1 MKTIQLL
8 LFCFFC
14 LIPLG
19 ASMVKNHP
27 VVLKNS
33 DGSRIEC
40 FVSGDERYHRF
51 HDAKGYT
58 LIKNPQ
64 GDYVYAASAGDT
76 LIPTDLVPGKD
87 NPASRGISPN
97 LIDERRMRLGK
108 EKFADSRNGAEDP
121 TTPWGTLSNLVVFI
135 NLSDSAPDS
144 IWIDN
149 VPRYFTYSYYNQ
161 MFNDA
166 VPSEWDESLQEYFH
180 DCSRGE
186 LTLVSH
192 LFPLPSGDNINYVQV
207 NHSQSEVDDMSYGEF
222 SEMLKNAVL
231 AIAPQIPSGWDLSG
245 EAGDD
250 GQIDNITFIINAVK
264 GNGNLWPHQF
274 CFKEYADYGADP
286 FYINGYRAWNY
297 TVTLSHGGSGHRQA
311 TAAHELCHT
320 FGFPDLYREN
330 GNLPDTDPTGHFD
343 IMGVTDGYLHHPL
356 AAAAPNAW
364 RGSIIETGYSQIT
377 LSQSDPAYSF
387 FRTIPAQNPVE
398 NREFFVEIRNH
409 ETDPNLQANTHGVI
423 FYRVNWD
430 EDDSLDGPDDRIYV
444 FGSDIDDSDPLFPY
458 NGNSSFQQFSRPAPT
473 YYDEDTT
480 AAPGINV
487 FDIHSNPDNTV
498 SFSVVQ
504 NLPKIWTGGVNA
516 LWSEPGNW
524 SDIAVPTATDD
535 VRITTSFYQGY
546 NFSRYP
552 HLESNP
558 AVCHEMTIDYG
569 AHLFITDST
578 LSLTDLIVK
587 GCITMSSATAVLN
600 VANDLLWE
608 EDSQAVILADGPTIN
623 ITGDMEICALS
634 QLSLDYGVIT
644 FTGSGNSY
652 LRNYRSYPHLNNLT
666 SNKSSGYYLYIGSG
680 MGDSGFTINGSLLNL
695 HPSKT
700 VINNPQTIFIN
711 GDIVDANPDP
721 ASYIHCQAGGL
732 GFCGSDQMI
741 YFADEGSWL
750 NNLVIASTGVVDLI
764 SPLATVKGN
773 VSINSGLFNLNGHSL
788 SVGGNWT
795 NNAGPDAFGEAG
807 ARVAF
812 TGNSLIGTEA
822 FNILEVKSGSLT
834 EVRIASTATVN
845 CSIYDWTSGK
855 LAVYGTFNI
864 ADLADQSMLGTWNMY
879 GGTCNVSNAGEA
891 VDLNASIN
899 LVSTNSTLNIFSE
912 GRESYMANYAATSL
926 SIQYGILNFA
936 SNGLRIMAGINSF
949 SENITAGTI
958 KIHGSFICE
967 RTEFHPTGGTLE
979 FTNFNNSQ
987 VLVAAGSS
995 LYSFKLNMGYPTNSL
1010 TLAGKVTLKGNLNIV
1025 AGVLAVPDT
1034 LTIYGNWT
1042 NSVGTD
1048 GFDNTG
1054 GAVQFAGSN
1063 VSYIYGEEF
1072 ETLIINKTGTYNYL
1086 YPYGTVTCQN
1096 YLVVSGGIRV
1106 YNQVF
1111 TAYNLLNNCVA
1122 GNIHCETG
1130 AVINLHNELGETDL
1144 AGNITIDSGLLR
1156 IYGNPTE
1163 YSNWGYQ
1170 YSGSIFMD
1178 WEGSLEIH
1186 QGLCLYAADWQNGEH
1201 AINYNITGGNLK
1213 VFGDYI
1219 CYLTDFSV
1227 GTLNLELNGDTD
1239 SSIYVAPGTNALY
1252 KLIINKTAQ
1261 SPVATVYLV
1270 TNITLTN
1277 ALVIEE
1283 GQFDLYGHTLSC
1295 GSTTSIN
1302 AGAVLN
1308 LSAGSHF
1315 MGGSSINVN
1324 SLGELILGSAAILSI
1339 EDGKTLAVNSGA
1351 KLSAYGAQDSNCL
1364 FTGVNGNF
1372 YFTVNNGGTISAR
1385 HSVFEYTRS
1394 NGVYIN
1400 STAIVD
1406 TLNAF
1411 KYCTFRHGYPGG
1423 HLLTISN
1430 SQSLSI
1436 LGASFQDDSGD
1447 TVYNVYKTNNSGRI
1461 RLISALG
1468 DHAGSGFERDLY
1480 NRVDWINYDLLCSEV
1495 AFNNAN
1501 PICGDQVLA
1510 AISISSVSSLGLYS
1524 PITVKVFFNRANCPE
1539 LTDQADYAYQVNDIT
1554 PGTPFTCTLPDIT
1567 SYDTGIWNY
1576 WILIDSENS
1585 IAETNELNNFA
1596 GPYQITWNP
1605 LPDIDSISIEKT
1617 LAAGYYTAMQ
1627 ITWDYPVW
1635 ASHFKVYSSENPDF
1649 VPDPSN
1655 LITTLAGGTHS
1666 YLEYP
1671 LNPGRMFYKVIAE
1684 RTP

>member
-1 MKTIQLL
+1 MKSIQVL
-8 LFCFFC
+8 LFCFVCF
-14 LIPLG
+14 IPLG
-19 ASMVKNHP
+19 AALVKHKP
-27 VVLKNS
+27 VELTNS
-33 DGSRIEC
+33 DGTKIRC
-40 FVSGDERYHRF
+40 FATGDEYYHRF
-51 HDAKGYT
+51 HDADGYT
-58 LIKNPQ
+58 LIRNSQ
-64 GDYVYAASAGDT
+64 GDYVYAAKNGDT
-76 LIPTDLVPGKD
+76 LIPTELVPGKD
-87 NPASRGISPN
+87 SPTGKGISPN
-97 LIDERRMRLGK
+97 LVDDHKKLLSAEQYGS
-108 EKFADSRNGAEDP
+108 SRNGAEDP
-121 TTPWGTLSNLVVFI
+121 TTPWGNLFNLVVFI
-135 NLSDSAPDS
+135 NLSDSAPDC
-144 IWIDN
+144 IWIDD
-149 VPRYFTYSYYNQ
+149 VPRYLTYSYYNQ
-161 MFNDA
+161 MFNDV

-207 NHSQSEVDDMSYGEF
+207 NHSQSEVDDMSYGDF

-245 EAGDD
+245 DTD
-250 GQIDNITFIINAVK
+250 GQIDNITFIINADE

-297 TVTLSHGGSGHRQA
+297 SIVMNSWGPHFTQA
-311 TAAHELCHT
+311 YAAHEMCHT

-330 GNLPDTDPTGHFD
+330 GDQDDTDLTGNWD
-343 IMGVTDGYLHHPL
+343 IMGLTDGILHHPL
-356 AAAAPNAW
+356 AVTAPRVW
-364 RGSIIETGYSQIT
+364 TGQIGQTGYDEVT
-377 LSQSDPAYSF
+377 LSYTDPAYPI
-387 FRTIPAQNPVE
+387 FRQLPVQYSVE
-398 NREFFVEIRNH
+398 NRDFFVEIRNH
-409 ETDPNLQANTHGVI
+409 ETDPNLHANTHGVI

-444 FGSDIDDSDPLFPY
+444 FGSDIDDADPLFPY

-473 YYDEDTT
+473 YYDGDTT

-487 FDIHSNPDNTV
+487 FDIHTNPDNSV

-504 NLPKIWTGGVNA
+504 NLPKIWTGLVND

-524 SDIAVPTATDD
+524 SDNAVPTDTDD
-535 VRITTSFYQGY
+535 VRITTSCDHRY
-546 NFSRYP
+546 NFSGYP
-552 HLESNP
+552 HLESSP

-569 AHLFITDST
+569 ANLFLIDST
-578 LSLTDLIVK
+578 LSQTDLIVK
-587 GCITMSSATAVLN
+587 GCITMSGATSVLN

-608 EDSQAVILADGPTIN
+608 EDSQAVILADGPIIN
-623 ITGDMEICALS
+623 ITGNMEICALS
-634 QLSLDYGVIT
+634 QLSLNHGVIA

-652 LRNYRSYPHLNNLT
+652 LRNYRSYPQLNNLT

-680 MGDSGFTINGSLLNL
+680 TGDSGFTINGSLLNL

-711 GDIVDANPDP
+711 GNIVDANPDP

-732 GFCGSDQMI
+732 VFSGSDQMI

-750 NNLVIASTGVVDLI
+750 NSLQIESTGVVDLI

-773 VSINSGLFNLNGHSL
+773 VSITSGLFNLNGHTL
-788 SVGGNWT
+788 SVAGNWT
-795 NNAGPDAFGEAG
+795 NSAGPDAFGEAG

-812 TGNSLIGTEA
+812 TGNSLIGTET

-879 GGTCNVSNAGEA
+879 GGTCNVNNGGEA

-899 LVSTNSTLNIFSE
+899 LALQNSALNIFSE
-912 GRESYMANYAATSL
+912 GRETYMANSAATSI

-936 SNGLRIMAGINSF
+936 NNGLRMVAGANPF

-979 FTNFNNSQ
+979 FTNFSNSQ
-987 VLVAAGSS
+987 VSVAAGSS

-1010 TLAGKVTLKGNLNIV
+1010 NLTGKVTVKGNLNII

-1034 LTIYGNWT
+1034 LTIYGSWT

-1072 ETLIINKTGTYNYL
+1072 NTLIINKTGTYNYL

-1111 TAYNLLNNCVA
+1111 TAYNLVNNCVA
-1122 GNIHCETG
+1122 GYLYCDAG
-1130 AVINLHNELGETDL
+1130 SVINLHNEDGGTDL
-1144 AGNITIDSGLLR
+1144 AGNVIISSGLLR
-1156 IYGNPTE
+1156 IYGNPAE

-1170 YSGSIFMD
+1170 HSGSISMD

-1186 QGLCLYAADWQNGEH
+1186 QGLCLYPADWQNGEH
-1201 AINYNITGGNLK
+1201 AINYNITGGNLQ

-1227 GTLNLELNGDTD
+1227 GTLNLELKGDTD
-1239 SSIYVAPGTNALY
+1239 SSIYMAPGTNSLY
-1252 KLIINKTAQ
+1252 KLIINKTAT
-1261 SPVATVYLV
+1261 SSATSVYLV
-1270 TNITLTN
+1270 TNVTLTN

-1283 GQFDLYGHTLSC
+1283 GQLDLYGNTLSC
-1295 GSTTSIN
+1295 GSTSSIN

-1308 LSAGSHF
+1308 MSAGSAF
-1315 MGGSSINVN
+1315 NGSSNINVN
-1324 SLGELILGSAAILSI
+1324 SLGELILGAGATLSI
-1339 EDGKTLAVNSGA
+1339 EDGKTLAINSGA
-1351 KLSAYGAQDSNCL
+1351 KLSALGSQNSNCL

-1385 HSVFEYTRS
+1385 HCVFEHTRT
-1394 NGVYIN
+1394 NGVNIN

-1411 KYCTFRHGYPGG
+1411 KYCTFRHCYPGG
-1423 HLLTISN
+1423 QLLTISN

-1468 DHAGSGFERDLY
+1468 DHAGTGFERDLY
-1480 NRVDWINYDLLCSEV
+1480 NRVDWINYDLLCSGV

-1501 PICGDQVLA
+1501 PICGDQVSA
-1510 AISISSVSSLGLYS
+1510 AISISSVSSLDLYS

-1539 LTDQADYAYQVNDIT
+1539 LTDQADYALQVNDIN
-1554 PGTPFTCTLPDIT
+1554 PGTPFTYTLPDIT
-1567 SYDTGIWNY
+1567 CYETGIWNY
-1576 WILIDSENS
+1576 WILIDSDNS
-1585 IAETNELNNFA
+1585 IAEINEQNNFA
-1596 GPYQITWNP
+1596 GPYPVTWNS
-1605 LPDIDSISIEKT
+1605 LPEITGIRIEKT
-1617 LAAGYYTAMQ
+1617 LAAGYYPAMQ

-1635 ASHFKVYSSENPDF
+1635 ASYFKVYRSENPNF
-1649 VPDPSN
+1649 VPDASN
-1655 LITTLAGGTHS
+1655 LITTLAGGTYG

-1671 LNPGRMFYKVIAE
+1671 LNPNRMFYKVIAE